1 MKAHWL
7 GVILLLSVHTTL
19 YCAEQVQGFSV
30 SQASELKPRIF
41 VLTDIAPITIEPDD
55 MQSLI
60 RLLAHADLFEIE
72 GLIATTGWSN
82 MGGREHPEI
91 IQQII
96 GAYEKDLPNLKKRS
110 GQTEFKSDEG
120 KQHTGYWPSAGY
132 LRSRTMLGSR
142 TMGHAALSGG
152 NDSPGSDLL
161 IKLTEEDDDRPI
173 WVLAWG
179 GANTLSQAIWHLQR
193 KTTRE
198 RLNHFLAKVRLYMI
212 TDQDRA
218 QRTPYDISSQH
229 WLRQNF
235 KNQLRI
241 LWDESAW
248 IYQNN
253 TGKSHWDSYAADIQ
267 HHGHLGAVYPK
278 YKYGVEGDTPSFL
291 YVLPNGLNDPEYPGH
306 GGWGGYF
313 EWGLGTDK
321 STETFVNQA
330 GTAAYEITRKH
341 GQRFYSAIYN
351 NFAARMD
358 WVQNGNGNRNPI
370 VVINHDA
377 SFSPVHLTIP
387 AGSSLSL
394 DASSSYDPEKDG
406 LKFSWWVLKE
416 AGSYDKEVIIKGAD
430 SSNIGIK
437 IPTDAVGKN
446 LHIICE
452 VTDDGHPNLTSYRRI
467 IITVP

>member
-1 MKAHWL
+1 ML
-7 GVILLLSVHTTL
+7 
-19 YCAEQVQGFSV
+19 AEQVGGTSDSRSV
-30 SQASELKPRIF
+30 ELKPRIF

-72 GLIATTGWSN
+72 GLIASTGWSN
-82 MGGREHPEI
+82 MGGSEHPEI

-96 GAYEKDLPNLKKRS
+96 DAYEKDLPNLQKRS
-110 GQTEFKSDEG
+110 DQTEFKKDEE
-120 KQHTGYWPSAGY
+120 KQLIGYWPSPNY

-142 TMGHAALSGG
+142 TMGHAALGE
-152 NDSPGSDLL
+152 NNHSPGSELL
-161 IKLTEEDDDRPI
+161 IKLAEDDDDRPI

-179 GANTLSQAIWHLQR
+179 GGNTLSQAIWSLQ
-193 KTTRE
+193 KETTPE
-198 RLNHFLAKVRLYMI
+198 RLNRFFAKVRFYMI

-229 WLRQNF
+229 WLRQSF
-235 KNQLRI
+235 KNHLRI

-253 TGKSHWDSYAADIQ
+253 TGKAHWDSYAADIQ
-267 HHGHLGAVYPK
+267 PRGHLGALYPK

-313 EWGLGTDK
+313 EWGLGPDK
-321 STETFVNQA
+321 NTETFVNQA
-330 GTAAYEITRKH
+330 GTAAYEVTRKY

-358 WVQNGNGNRNPI
+358 WVQHGKGNRNP
-370 VVINHDA
+370 VVMINNDA
-377 SFSPVHLTIP
+377 SHSALHLSPT
-387 AGSSLSL
+387 AGTTLEL
-394 DASSSYDPEKDG
+394 DASNSSDPENDP
-406 LKFSWWVLKE
+406 LTFSWWILKE
-416 AGSYDKEVIIKGAD
+416 AGSYKNEIVIAGDNDNRA
-430 SSNIGIK
+430 SIK
-437 IPTDAVGKN
+437 IPADAVGKEF
-446 LHIICE
+446 HVICE
-452 VTDDGHPNLTSYRRI
+452 ITDGGQPNLTSYRRI
-467 IITVP
+467 IVKPLVR